1 MKRIKNTFSKSFFQ
15 ASAVVALFVL
25 SLMLVPTNNNQTAHA
40 SVQDDLN
47 ALQGQLNE
55 TNKNIEAKKSE
66 ATSLTNEVAIFD
78 GQIRQTELQIQQT
91 ETEIKLTAEKITKT
105 EEDLKVKKETLN
117 EYLRVIYEESNTSP
131 LELVASAD
139 SFSDFVDRSEYL
151 QTMQIKIKDMVVKI
165 KQMKEEL
172 EGKKKNLN
180 KLSDQLTS
188 QKTDLND
195 KRTGKQSLL
204 NQTKGEEANFQ
215 ALAKTIRA
223 QYDNMQ
229 ASLWRNTGNYV
240 SLGHVNKGDIIG
252 YQGNSGFSSGSHLH
266 FEIRNAEQQHVNPN
280 SYIGNGYFIAPMSG
294 ASVTQ
299 GYGPTDWWAYSFH
312 TGIDYSAGSG
322 APVVATASGDI
333 VKRVSGQG
341 NTYPGGPLT
350 YGNHV
355 IIKHDN
361 GMFSLYGHLQ

>member
-1 MKRIKNTFSKSFFQ
+1 MKKIFSKSLFK
-15 ASAVVALFVL
+15 ASTIVVFFVL
-25 SLMLVPTNNNQTAHA
+25 SLIMIPANSSQTANA
-40 SVQDDLN
+40 SIQDQLN
-47 ALQGQLNE
+47 ELQGQINE
-55 TNKNIEAKKSE
+55 TNKNIEAKKNE
-66 ATSLTNEVAIFD
+66 AASLTNELAIFD
-78 GQIRQTELQIQQT
+78 GQIQQTELQIQQT
-91 ETEIKLTAEKITKT
+91 ETEINLTTEKITQT
-105 EEDLKVKKETLN
+105 EEDLRVKKETLN
-117 EYLRVIYEESNTSP
+117 EYLRVIYEESNTSA
-131 LELVASAD
+131 LELVASSN
-139 SFSDFVDRSEYL
+139 SFSDFVDKSEYL
-151 QTMQIKIKDMVVKI
+151 QTMQIKIKDMVEKI
-165 KQMKEEL
+165 KIMKEEL
-172 EGKKKNLN
+172 ESKKKNLN
-180 KLSDQLTS
+180 KLSDQLNS
-188 QKTDLND
+188 QRTDLND

-223 QYDNMQ
+223 QYENMQ
-229 ASLWRNTGNYV
+229 ASLWGSTGNYV
-240 SLGHVNKGDIIG
+240 SLGHVNRGDIIG

-266 FEIRNAEQQHVNPN
+266 FEIRDSGQQHVNPG

-322 APVVATASGDI
+322 APIVATSSGDI

-355 IIKHDN
+355 IIQHDN